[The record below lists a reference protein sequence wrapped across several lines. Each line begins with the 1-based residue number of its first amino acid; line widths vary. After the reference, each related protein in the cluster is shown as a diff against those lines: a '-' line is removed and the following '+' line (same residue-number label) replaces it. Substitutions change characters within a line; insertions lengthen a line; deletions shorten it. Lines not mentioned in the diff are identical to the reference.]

1 MNSLGKWETWGH
13 RKLGFRLG
21 KVGFDPKNIKIK
33 IKDLIKIKQ
42 HTRQKPKK
50 DFKSRQLT
58 INI

>member
-1 MNSLGKWETWGH
+1 MWGH
-13 RKLGFRLG
+13 GNLGFRLG
-21 KVGFDPKNIKIK
+21 KVGLDPKKNIKIK
-33 IKDLIKIKQ
+33 IKDLIQIKQ